1 MLNFN
6 FNIET
11 LSGQVFAQHVDR
23 VRFIFNSER
32 SVAASS
38 TYKKAFMLVRLI
50 YASRVTVDVSHA
62 DVKNILQTSQAN
74 NVKVGITGTL
84 CFTGNI
90 FLQCLEGERAA
101 VNALYHRLL
110 SDTRHSNAAILVLD
124 EISKR
129 DFVEWSMGYLG
140 YTADNRALFLQYS
153 GGTTLDPYAMSADAL
168 RGLFRD
174 PALQQRWIGMP
185 AI

>member
-1 MLNFN
+1 
-6 FNIET
+6 
-11 LSGQVFAQHVDR
+11 
-23 VRFIFNSER
+23 
-32 SVAASS
+32 
-38 TYKKAFMLVRLI
+38 MLVRLI
-50 YASRVTVDVSHA
+50 YASRVTANVSHA
-62 DVKNILQTSQAN
+62 DVKNILQKSQAN
-74 NVKVGITGTL
+74 NVRVGITGAL

-90 FLQCLEGERAA
+90 FLQCLEGDRAA

-110 SDTRHSNAAILVLD
+110 SDPRHNDAAVLVLD

-153 GGTTLDPYAMSADAL
+153 SGTTLDPYAMSADAL

-174 PALQQRWIGMP
+174 PALQQRWMRMP
-185 AI
+185 AA